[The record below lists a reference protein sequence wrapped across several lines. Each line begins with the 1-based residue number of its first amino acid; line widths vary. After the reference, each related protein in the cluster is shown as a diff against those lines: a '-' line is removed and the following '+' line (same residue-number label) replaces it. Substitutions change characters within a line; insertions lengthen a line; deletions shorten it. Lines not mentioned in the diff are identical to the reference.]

1 MSTIRTRLPSSDSAT
16 ARFRVDV
23 VLATPPFWFAKA
35 ITRAFAAG
43 SGSGG
48 RAISSR
54 AGASSGGDASCSSSW
69 GRVKRPASRISGR
82 SFVLG
87 PDCPAQHPVCRKN
100 RIAHSGELSFSLL
113 SGREASPPPAPPPPE
128 PPGSARAPLPPRP
141 GRARLGATFP
151 PRERALCADRAA
163 PSRAHIPAPAARSA
177 PAAPEPVVPLPCS
190 RRYPVRQHMSVTK
203 LALDRADRGDG
214 LEPCRRLRAQPEE
227 RLVER
232 LHEFRAIPVLDHLDE
247 HAADEVTGHRRRV
260 AGGEQSQTL
269 EQIGSLSRRLSEE
282 SRRSQ

>member
-54 AGASSGGDASCSSSW
+54 AGASSGGDASCSPSW

-100 RIAHSGELSFSLL
+100 RIAHSAELSFSLL
-113 SGREASPPPAPPPPE
+113 SGREASPPRLPPPPE
-128 PPGSARAPLPPRP
+128 RPGSAPALLPPRP
-141 GRARLGATFP
+141 VRARLGAMFP
-151 PRERALCADRAA
+151 PRVRAL
-163 PSRAHIPAPAARSA
+163 SAARAA
-177 PAAPEPVVPLPCS
+177 PAAPEPVLPLPCR
-190 RRYPVRQHMSVTK
+190 RRYAARRHVSVTK
-203 LALDRADRGDG
+203 LVLNRAARADG
-214 LEPCRRLRAQPEE
+214 LEARRRLRTHPEE

-232 LHEFRAIPVLDHLDE
+232 P
-247 HAADEVTGHRRRV
+247 
-260 AGGEQSQTL
+260 
-269 EQIGSLSRRLSEE
+269 
-282 SRRSQ
+282 

>member
-54 AGASSGGDASCSSSW
+54 AGASSGGDASCSPSW

-100 RIAHSGELSFSLL
+100 RIAHSAELSFSLL
-113 SGREASPPPAPPPPE
+113 SGREASPPRLPPPPE
-128 PPGSARAPLPPRP
+128 RPGSAPALLPPRP
-141 GRARLGATFP
+141 VRARLGAMFP
-151 PRERALCADRAA
+151 PRVRALSADRAVR
-163 PSRAHIPAPAARSA
+163 PRTRNPAPAARSA
-177 PAAPEPVVPLPCS
+177 PAAPEPVLPLPCR
-190 RRYPVRQHMSVTK
+190 RRYAARRHMSVTK
-203 LALDRADRGDG
+203 LVLNRADRADG
-214 LEPCRRLRAQPEE
+214 LEPRRRLRTQPEE

-232 LHEFRAIPVLDHLDE
+232 LHEF
-247 HAADEVTGHRRRV
+247 
-260 AGGEQSQTL
+260 
-269 EQIGSLSRRLSEE
+269 
-282 SRRSQ
+282 